1 MCPKASK
8 SEKASSS
15 MDAPLVEV
23 RNVSMSFALDALTSR
38 RTWVLDHVSLCLT
51 EQVNLGIVGPSGS
64 GKSTLAM
71 VCAGLLRPTSGSVWH
86 NGQSLHGRFGKRTR
100 LRHHVSMVFQN
111 PFAALNPRHS
121 IRFALERAMR
131 YSRVN
136 GDPPAKT
143 IEDVLESVHL
153 PTYVLDAYPGRLS
166 GGECQRA
173 CIAVCLAA
181 NSRVLILDEPL
192 SMLDPIVQ
200 EDIVELL
207 ITLREEQNWTFLMVT
222 HDLRLAAKL
231 SDRLLVLDN
240 GSIVENASVVEVMT
254 ASVHPTTRSLLQA
267 MP

>member
-1 MCPKASK
+1 
-8 SEKASSS
+8 
-15 MDAPLVEV
+15 
-23 RNVSMSFALDALTSR
+23 
-38 RTWVLDHVSLCLT
+38 
-51 EQVNLGIVGPSGS
+51 
-64 GKSTLAM
+64 
-71 VCAGLLRPTSGSVWH
+71 
-86 NGQSLHGRFGKRTR
+86 
-100 LRHHVSMVFQN
+100 
-111 PFAALNPRHS
+111 
-121 IRFALERAMR
+121 MR
-131 YSRVN
+131 YSQVD
-136 GDPPAKT
+136 GDSPAKT
-143 IEDVLESVHL
+143 IEDLLESVRL

-200 EDIVELL
+200 EDIIELL

-240 GSIVENASVVEVMT
+240 GSIVENASVDEVMT
-254 ASVHPTTRSLLQA
+254 ASVHPTTRSLLEA